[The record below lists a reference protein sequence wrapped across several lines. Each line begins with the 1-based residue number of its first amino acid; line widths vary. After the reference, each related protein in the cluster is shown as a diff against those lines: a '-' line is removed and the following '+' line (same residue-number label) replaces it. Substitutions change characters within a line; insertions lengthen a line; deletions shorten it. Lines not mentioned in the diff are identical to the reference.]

1 MISEGKFMC
10 LKKCFWGRLVAIGA
24 VAILLTACGDDSS
37 SGPSDSTSEPTEVS
51 SSSKVKSSSSVGKV
65 SSSSKKVASSSSA
78 SKSKLSSSV
87 SKIVSSSSVKL
98 TSSSSKA
105 KSSSSSDAKQQSS
118 AIIEDKSVSGVSQK
132 GPFVTGSAVK
142 LYELDNKTF
151 AQTGKSFT
159 GQIASNDGKFSVTSV
174 TLASE
179 YALLEVNGY
188 FRNEV
193 SGEKSKGSI
202 KLNALTDLSDRDK
215 VNINLLTHLEYK
227 RALYLIGTGIDMA
240 SAKKQAEAEVFNAFG
255 IQGEFANSE
264 DLDIFSK
271 GEGNAALLAFSV
283 LMLHDLS
290 ETDLTEFLNKF
301 ATDIEK
307 DGKWD
312 DETTKAKIADWAQS
326 KDLAGKLD
334 SIRSNIEKW
343 NLGTVPEFEKYVRN
357 FWYTN
362 YGLGSCDKAR
372 EGELMATKN
381 ELSSTYGTQIRY
393 LCRGNVWLEA
403 WDIVKDTYGEKCTD
417 KDVGKTITGIVIST
431 NKYYCMANGW
441 VSLTGG
447 WSWDVPKEARL
458 NPEITY
464 GTMTD
469 SRDGKTYKTVKIGN
483 QTWMAENLNYSDSV
497 TTTSLIDESWCYN
510 DVAANCDV
518 AGRLYSWWAA
528 IDYDKTGCGNGPIC
542 LTSLPVRGICPEG
555 WHLPDST
562 EWNTLFAAVGGAST
576 AGKML
581 KSQGGWNN
589 DYDGSIVKGIDAYGF
604 SALPAGHRYNN
615 GFFSDEGR
623 NARFW
628 TASEDSSARDLS
640 FRSGAYY
647 VSLISS
653 NEYAF
658 IDSYVKSKGHS
669 VRCLKN

>member
-105 KSSSSSDAKQQSS
+105 KSSSSSDAKQQSL

-132 GPFVTGSAVK
+132 GPFEIGSAVK

-151 AQTGKSFT
+151 AQTGKNFT

-227 RALYLIGTGIDMA
+227 RALYLIGTCIDMA

-357 FWYTN
+357 FWSTN

-417 KDVGKTITGIVIST
+417 KDVGKTITGIVINT

-447 WSWDVPKEARL
+447 WNWDVPKEARL
-458 NPEITY
+458 NPDIDY
-464 GTMTD
+464 GTMVD

-483 QTWMAENLNYSDSV
+483 QTWMAENLNYDDSV
-497 TTTSLIDESWCYN
+497 TTTSLIDESWCFN

-518 AGRLYSWWAA
+518 AGRLYSWRAA
-528 IDYDKTGCGNGPIC
+528 IDYDKTGCGYYGPNC
-542 LTSLPVRGICPEG
+542 LTTLSVQGICPEG

-562 EWNTLFAAVGGAST
+562 EWNTLFDAVGGAST

-581 KSQGGWNN
+581 RSQDGWNN
-589 DYDGSIVKGIDAYGF
+589 HYDGSIVKGVDAYGF
-604 SALPAGHRYNN
+604 SALPVGDRYSN
-615 GFFSDEGR
+615 GFCSFDGIM
-623 NARFW
+623 AKFW
-628 TASEDSSARDLS
+628 TATEDSSNAYFS
-640 FRSGAYY
+640 AYY
-647 VSLISS
+647 IAMYSS
-653 NEYAF
+653 DEHVILN
-658 IDSYVKSKGHS
+658 SYFKSKGHS
-669 VRCLKN
+669 VRCLKD

>member
-1 MISEGKFMC
+1 MF
-10 LKKCFWGRLVAIGA
+10 LKQCFWSHVVAIGSI
-24 VAILLTACGDDSS
+24 AILFAACGDDSS
-37 SGPSDSTSEPTEVS
+37 SSMGPEKGTEFAETSCSSKVVS
-51 SSSKVKSSSSVGKV
+51 SSSEKIISL
-65 SSSSKKVASSSSA
+65 SSA
-78 SKSKLSSSV
+78 NKSISSSSV
-87 SKIVSSSSVKL
+87 SKTASSSSVKVV
-98 TSSSSKA
+98 S
-105 KSSSSSDAKQQSS
+105 SSSSSDTKQQSS
-118 AIIEDKSVSGVSQK
+118 AIIKDKSVSGVSQK
-132 GPFVTGSAVK
+132 GPFEIGSAVK

-159 GQIASNDGKFSVTSV
+159 DQIASDDGKFSVPSV
-174 TLASE
+174 TLASQ

-193 SGEKSKGSI
+193 SGKKSSGTVT
-202 KLNALTDLSDRDK
+202 LNALSDLSAREK
-215 VNINLLTHLEYK
+215 VNVNLLTHLEYK
-227 RALYLIGTGIDMA
+227 RVLYLVGTGIDMA

-264 DLDIFSK
+264 DLDIFSD

-283 LMLHDLS
+283 LMLRDLS
-290 ETDLTEFLNKF
+290 EADLTEFLTEF

-312 DETTKAKIADWAQS
+312 DDAAKAKIADWAQS
-326 KDLAGKLD
+326 KDLAGMLAT
-334 SIRSNIEKW
+334 IRSNIEKW

-362 YGLGSCDKAR
+362 YGLGDCDKAR

-381 ELSSTYGTQIRY
+381 ELSSTYGSQIRY
-393 LCRGNVWLEA
+393 ICRGNVWLEA

-417 KDVGKTITGIVIST
+417 KDVGKTITGIVDST
-431 NKYYCMANGW
+431 NKYYCLANGW

-447 WSWDVPKEARL
+447 WSWDVPKDARL
-458 NPEITY
+458 NSEITY

-483 QTWMAENLNYSDSV
+483 QTWMAENLNYADSV

-518 AGRLYSWWAA
+518 GGRLYSWFAA
-528 IDYDKTGCGNGPIC
+528 IDLKKTGCGNGPNC
-542 LTSLPVRGICPEG
+542 LTTLPVQGICPEG

-562 EWNTLFAAVGGAST
+562 ELNTLFVAVGGAST

-604 SALPAGHRYNN
+604 SALPVGHRYNN

-640 FRSGAYY
+640 FRTGAYY
-647 VSLISS
+647 VTLLTSI
-653 NEYAF
+653 EKAF
-658 IDSYVKSKGHS
+658 FDSYVKSKGHS
-669 VRCLKN
+669 VRCLKD

>member
-1 MISEGKFMC
+1 
-10 LKKCFWGRLVAIGA
+10 
-24 VAILLTACGDDSS
+24 
-37 SGPSDSTSEPTEVS
+37 
-51 SSSKVKSSSSVGKV
+51 
-65 SSSSKKVASSSSA
+65 
-78 SKSKLSSSV
+78 
-87 SKIVSSSSVKL
+87 
-98 TSSSSKA
+98 
-105 KSSSSSDAKQQSS
+105 
-118 AIIEDKSVSGVSQK
+118 
-132 GPFVTGSAVK
+132 
-142 LYELDNKTF
+142 
-151 AQTGKSFT
+151 
-159 GQIASNDGKFSVTSV
+159 
-174 TLASE
+174 
-179 YALLEVNGY
+179 
-188 FRNEV
+188 
-193 SGEKSKGSI
+193 
-202 KLNALTDLSDRDK
+202 
-215 VNINLLTHLEYK
+215 
-227 RALYLIGTGIDMA
+227 
-240 SAKKQAEAEVFNAFG
+240 
-255 IQGEFANSE
+255 
-264 DLDIFSK
+264 
-271 GEGNAALLAFSV
+271 
-283 LMLHDLS
+283 
-290 ETDLTEFLNKF
+290 
-301 ATDIEK
+301 
-307 DGKWD
+307 
-312 DETTKAKIADWAQS
+312 
-326 KDLAGKLD
+326 
-334 SIRSNIEKW
+334 
-343 NLGTVPEFEKYVRN
+343 
-357 FWYTN
+357 
-362 YGLGSCDKAR
+362 
-372 EGELMATKN
+372 
-381 ELSSTYGTQIRY
+381 
-393 LCRGNVWLEA
+393 
-403 WDIVKDTYGEKCTD
+403 
-417 KDVGKTITGIVIST
+417 
-431 NKYYCMANGW
+431 MANGW

-447 WSWDVPKEARL
+447 WNWDVPKEARL

-669 VRCLKN
+669 VRCLKD